1 MCNVPCTRHAD
12 NAAPPRTA
20 LFDMDGTLF
29 ALDSQVRF
37 CRWVLR
43 RHGWRRLYLLLVLPA
58 GLLTA
63 LHLLPHDVMKRLF
76 LSYAWGM
83 RKEQLQA
90 ECRAFAA
97 EELLPV
103 LYPPVLERLR
113 AHQAAGDVCVLC
125 SASPAWWAQ
134 ELAALLGFT
143 HCIGTP
149 VTMGDRVPLLPHLPA
164 PGNNKGAAKLTRLAA
179 QFGITRAAVG
189 YTDSAADEPMLSI
202 CDRAVLVNPKPAFAA
217 RHPQAEVLHTDA
229 RANNPLTIL
238 LAVLGFGGR

>member
-1 MCNVPCTRHAD
+1 MCNIQRTNHAD
-12 NAAPPRTA
+12 NATPPRVA

-43 RHGWRRLYLLLVLPA
+43 RRPWRRLYLLF
-58 GLLTA
+58 
-63 LHLLPHDVMKRLF
+63 LLPVALLCGLRLLARDTLKRAF
-76 LSYAWGM
+76 LAYAWRM
-83 RKEQLQA
+83 SAADLQA

-97 EELLPV
+97 EEILPAV
-103 LYPPVLERLR
+103 YPQLRERLA

-125 SASPAWWAQ
+125 SASPAWWTQ
-134 ELAALLGFT
+134 EVAALLGFT

-149 VTMGDRVPLLPHLPA
+149 LEMGECVPLLPRIPA
-164 PGNNKGAAKLTRLAA
+164 PGNNKGGNKLTRLAA

-189 YTDSAADEPMLSI
+189 YTDSAADEPMLTI

-217 RHPQAEVLHTDA
+217 RHPQAEILRTDDGE
-229 RANNPLTIL
+229 NNKVTLL
-238 LAVLGFGGR
+238 LAVLGIKG